1 MLSRKALTRAALA
14 GLAVL
19 AASSATAVGLGPLV
33 LQGVIDGPR
42 EGFSLELYNPYAEAT
57 DFVLYPVGL
66 EDETTQQRV
75 TILPA
80 QVQLG
85 SQRNRRILVVA
96 SELAIGETYKFRV
109 CAQRKTPPEG
119 VMINARVCSKITAR
133 RVG

>member
-1 MLSRKALTRAALA
+1 MLSRKALARVALGTAAI
-14 GLAVL
+14 L
-19 AASSATAVGLGPLV
+19 AASSAAAVGLGPLV

-42 EGFSLELYNPYAEAT
+42 EGFSLELYNPYPEAT

-66 EDETTQQRV
+66 DDETAQDRV
-75 TILPA
+75 AILPA
-80 QVQLG
+80 EVQLG

-96 SELAIGETYKFRV
+96 TALAAGETYKFRV

>member
-1 MLSRKALTRAALA
+1 VSRRVAAAALA
-14 GLAVL
+14 ALGLL
-19 AASSATAVGLGPLV
+19 AATSAAAVGLGPLTM
-33 LQGVIDGPR
+33 QGTIDGPR
-42 EGFSLELYNPYAEAT
+42 EGFSLELYNPYSDAT

-66 EDETTQQRV
+66 DDETAQARV

-80 QVQLG
+80 EVELG
-85 SQRNRRILVVA
+85 AQRNRRILVVA
-96 SELAIGETYKFRV
+96 SDLAVGETYKFRV